1 MKKTKCITLC
11 GLMAALASV
20 FMLTSYFPYLT
31 IAIPAMAGLFVMVSV
46 IELNAKWGIL
56 TYLASAVIIFLIA
69 EPEAKLL
76 YIIFFG
82 YYPILKAAAERQ
94 RNRTLEYIIKFLTFN
109 VAVVLA
115 YGVLAG
121 VFGVT
126 LEGDFSNFGKYAVVI
141 LLGVA
146 NFVFILYD
154 RAISQLA
161 RYYMY
166 RLHKTVKRILK

>member
-1 MKKTKCITLC
+1 
-11 GLMAALASV
+11 MAALASA

-46 IELNAKWGIL
+46 IELGVKWAIP
-56 TYLASAVIIFLIA
+56 TYLSSAVIVFLIA

-82 YYPILKAAAERQ
+82 YYPILKAAAEKL
-94 RNRTLEYIIKFLTFN
+94 RNQALEYIIKFLTFN
-109 VAVVLA
+109 AAIVLA

-126 LEGDFSNFGKYAVVI
+126 LEGDLNDFGKYAVVI
-141 LLGVA
+141 LLAVA
-146 NFVFILYD
+146 NFVFIVYD
-154 RAISQLA
+154 KAVSQLA
-161 RYYMY
+161 GFYMY
-166 RLHKTVKRILK
+166 RLHSIVKRILK

>member
-1 MKKTKCITLC
+1 
-11 GLMAALASV
+11 
-20 FMLTSYFPYLT
+20 
-31 IAIPAMAGLFVMVSV
+31 MVSV
-46 IELNAKWGIL
+46 IEIGARWGVL
-56 TYLASAVIIFLIA
+56 TYLASAVIVFLIA

-94 RNRTLEYIIKFLTFN
+94 RNRSLEYIIKFLTFN
-109 VAVVLA
+109 AAVVLD

-121 VFGVT
+121 VLGVT
-126 LEGDFSNFGKYAVVI
+126 IDGFGDFGKYTVVI
-141 LLGVA
+141 LLAVA

-154 RAISQLA
+154 RAVSQIA

-166 RLHKTVKRILK
+166 RLHNTVKRILK